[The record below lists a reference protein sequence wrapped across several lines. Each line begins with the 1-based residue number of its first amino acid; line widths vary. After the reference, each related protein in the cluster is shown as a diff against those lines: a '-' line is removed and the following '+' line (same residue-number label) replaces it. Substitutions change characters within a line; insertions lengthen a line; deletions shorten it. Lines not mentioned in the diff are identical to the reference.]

1 MIQEKINIFRLRKP
15 MRKSFY
21 IISDAVSNQNT
32 NGFKDGNTNPNLD
45 DYEYDSNGNIIK
57 DRNKGIASIT
67 YNHLNL
73 PKMIGWEGMESIT
86 YQYNALGEKV
96 KKIVYNPDGTIKPV
110 DYLDGFQYAGNVLQ
124 FFPHPEGYVDVLA
137 KVPEGSEY
145 PVAYYFKYIYNYTD
159 HLGNIRMS
167 YTLDPQSGKLDILDE
182 THYYPFGL
190 KHSVYVPAGKK
201 QMELIQKPNEDLK
214 IKLRIVQETDYQ
226 YKYNGKEWQDE
237 LDLNW
242 YDCGARNYD
251 ATIGRFMT
259 VDPWADKGYHLSPYN
274 YVFNNPLLFIDPD
287 GMWPYTINDVLHKNG
302 LDGREKQLKTSL
314 KDISTFRTVAV
325 VLKAMLNTTRDVSG
339 IVVGIGGLA
348 ADGYSLIEQASTG
361 RLLAYEKELREL
373 SFSLGKQESET
384 IMEAV
389 AKTKELESMRD
400 NSDVSYKW
408 LESKR
413 DALIEKQRDL
423 QDQNRA
429 VKHELKVVQDEI
441 TERKIHITY
450 M

>member
-124 FFPHPEGYVDVLA
+124 FFPHPEGYVNVLA

-242 YDCGARNYD
+242 YDYGARNYD

-287 GMWPYTINDVLHKNG
+287 GLWPYTINDVLGFHGKPTKENITG
-302 LDGREKQLKTSL
+302 LGEKQVKIIILRGLIKILITGRSAPEVATS
-314 KDISTFRTVAV
+314 AV
-325 VLKAMLNTTRDVSG
+325 DAGVDVST
-339 IVVGIGGLA
+339 ILNFDKPIKSRLP
-348 ADGYSLIEQASTG
+348 GYQNVLESINEDLSNRISELDSKLGKLSVELSKMGDKTTQNYKEIEQQFDILND
-361 RLLAYEKELREL
+361 RRQDLHDQNRVVRQELDWV
-373 SFSLGKQESET
+373 K
-384 IMEAV
+384 
-389 AKTKELESMRD
+389 KELETPIIF
-400 NSDVSYKW
+400 K
-408 LESKR
+408 
-413 DALIEKQRDL
+413 
-423 QDQNRA
+423 
-429 VKHELKVVQDEI
+429 
-441 TERKIHITY
+441 
-450 M
+450 